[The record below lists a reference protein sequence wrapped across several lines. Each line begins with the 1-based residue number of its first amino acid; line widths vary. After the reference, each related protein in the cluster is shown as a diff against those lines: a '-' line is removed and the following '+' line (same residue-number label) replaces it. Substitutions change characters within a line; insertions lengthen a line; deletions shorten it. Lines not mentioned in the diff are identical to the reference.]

1 MSKKENKKSV
11 MATVN
16 TTIDTTKKV
25 AKQTNEFAL
34 NTTEEVVLETIN
46 IAGKWQKVTDKALK
60 GGLKLMAN
68 QQDLVFTTL
77 ELFKGQMID
86 SKKRLT
92 KIFA

>member
-1 MSKKENKKSV
+1 MKKVNIK
-11 MATVN
+11 TVKGTVKTALN
-16 TTIDTTKKV
+16 TTKKV

-34 NTTEEVVLETIN
+34 NTTEDVVLETITV
-46 IAGKWQKVTDKALK
+46 AGQWQKVTDKALK

-77 ELFKGQMID
+77 EIFKGQMIN
-86 SKKRLT
+86 SKKRFT

>member
-1 MSKKENKKSV
+1 MSKKENKKTV
-11 MATVN
+11 IATVN
-16 TTIDTTKKV
+16 NAIGTTKKV

-34 NTTEEVVLETIN
+34 NTTEEVVLGTIN
-46 IAGKWQKVTDKALK
+46 VAGQWQKVTDKAVK

-77 ELFKGQMID
+77 EMFKGQMIQ

>member
-1 MSKKENKKSV
+1 MSKKVNKRTVKS
-11 MATVN
+11 TVN
-16 TTIDTTKKV
+16 TAINTTKKV
-25 AKQTNEFAL
+25 ARQTNEFAL

-46 IAGKWQKVTDKALK
+46 VAGQWQKVTDKALK

-77 ELFKGQMID
+77 EMFKGQMIN

>member
-1 MSKKENKKSV
+1 MSKKVNKRTV
-11 MATVN
+11 RGTVN
-16 TTIDTTKKV
+16 TAINNTKKV

-34 NTTEEVVLETIN
+34 NTTEGVVLETIN
-46 IAGKWQKVTDKALK
+46 VAGQWQKVTDKALK

-77 ELFKGQMID
+77 EMFKGQMIN

>member
-1 MSKKENKKSV
+1 MSKKVNKRTVKS
-11 MATVN
+11 TVN
-16 TTIDTTKKV
+16 TAINTTKKV
-25 AKQTNEFAL
+25 ARQTNEFAL
-34 NTTEEVVLETIN
+34 NTTEDVVLETIN
-46 IAGKWQKVTDKALK
+46 VAGQWQKVTDKALK

-77 ELFKGQMID
+77 EMFKGQMIN

>member
-1 MSKKENKKSV
+1 MSKKEK
-11 MATVN
+11 N
-16 TTIDTTKKV
+16 TTVISRVNNAIDTTKKV

-46 IAGKWQKVTDKALK
+46 IAGQWQKVTDKALK

-77 ELFKGQMID
+77 EMFKGQMIQ